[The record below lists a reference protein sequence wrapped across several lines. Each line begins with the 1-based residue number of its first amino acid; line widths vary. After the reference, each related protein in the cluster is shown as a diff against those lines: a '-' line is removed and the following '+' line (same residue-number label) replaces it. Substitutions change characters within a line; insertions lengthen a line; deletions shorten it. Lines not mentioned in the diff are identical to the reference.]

1 MKNLPKKFN
10 ALLVISTLALGAIV
24 LSPTI
29 VQALPNQS
37 CNVAVFADGD
47 GTENSPYLV
56 EDGAD
61 FAEVIDCGGNM
72 WHFKQTANIGLG
84 GTWGNTFT
92 FNGVY
97 DGDGFSI
104 VGIYIDGSE
113 GQGSRGLFGD
123 LVSAYVGNLTL
134 DGQIINART
143 SSGLLAG
150 RIYSS
155 TVSSVTAYVSID
167 IDASRDSA
175 VFNVGGL
182 IGEANDDSAIGGIG
196 VFYRNQ
202 GDSIKADDVVG
213 GVVGISTDSSVYN
226 SNSYVDVVAVG
237 DGTYLG
243 HSGYA
248 GGIVG
253 YANLSGNEDFV
264 GRTFWISYVNSSGNV
279 TCDDL
284 ATNCGGVV
292 GTSTFPIRNS
302 SASGDIYGGQRI
314 GGLAG
319 YTRASVID
327 SYATGAVTAV
337 SGYAGG
343 LIGYTYNFAEELE
356 VARSFAAGNVNAAQY
371 AGGLIGLV
379 GLVDSPSFEITN
391 TYALGSVES
400 NNAAGLVADMLGSQ
414 ANSVNV
420 SNSYFGGTLP
430 RGGDAISGVQL
441 SSTIE
446 LSFSNILW
454 NKGANS
460 LTSQRADATNGVYK
474 TELARLAT
482 FSDPSWNLDDVWK
495 LDRDFQ
501 SGLLSLR
508 GVGTSV
514 QNLNPVPACTKAVL
528 KPVVFK
534 KNSFKFTNATREVM
548 RQNALKII
556 NSYCSSVL
564 VSGYTSKDEPKKK
577 QKSLAKK
584 RAEVVAN
591 FINAQLEQ
599 NGIYLAVN
607 SSGKGV
613 IKKGKAAKNRK
624 ASAVLVN

>member
-1 MKNLPKKFN
+1 MKNLAKKFN
-10 ALLVISTLALGAIV
+10 ALLVISTLALGTIV
-24 LSPTI
+24 LNPT
-29 VQALPNQS
+29 VAHALPNQS

-47 GTENSPYLV
+47 GSENAPYLV
-56 EDGAD
+56 EDGTD

-155 TVSSVTAYVSID
+155 TVSSVTAHVSID
-167 IDASRDSA
+167 IDASRNSP
-175 VFNVGGL
+175 VFNIGGL
-182 IGEANDDSAIGGIG
+182 IGEANDDSSVGGIG
-196 VFYRNQ
+196 VFYRNA
-202 GDSIKADDVVG
+202 GDFVKADDVVG

-243 HSGYA
+243 HSGSA

-253 YANLSGNEDFV
+253 YAYLSGNENYED
-264 GRTFWISYVNSSGNV
+264 RTFWLSYLNSSGNV

-284 ATNCGGVV
+284 GVNCGGLV
-292 GTSTFPIRNS
+292 GTSMFPIRNS
-302 SASGDIYGGQRI
+302 SATGNVYGGQRI

-319 YTRASVID
+319 YARTSVAD
-327 SYATGAVTAV
+327 SYATGDVTAV

-343 LIGYTYNFAEELE
+343 LIGYTYNFAEEVE
-356 VARSFAAGNVNAAQY
+356 VARSFASGDVNAAQY

-379 GLVDSPSFEITN
+379 GLGDSPSFDLTN
-391 TYALGSVES
+391 TYALGAVES
-400 NNAAGLVADMLGSQ
+400 NNAAGLVSDMLGNQ
-414 ANSVNV
+414 ANSVTV

-430 RGGDAISGVQL
+430 RGGDAISAVQL

-446 LSFSNILW
+446 LSFTNILW
-454 NKGANS
+454 NKGENS
-460 LTSQRADATNGVYK
+460 ITSQRADATNGVYK
-474 TELARLAT
+474 TEFARLAT
-482 FSDPSWNLDDVWK
+482 FSDPAWDLVDIWK

-508 GVGTSV
+508 GVGTSM

-528 KPVVFK
+528 KPVIFK
-534 KNSFKFTNATREVM
+534 KNSFKFTNATKQVM
-548 RQNALKII
+548 QQNASII
-556 NSYCSSVL
+556 TNSYCSSVL
-564 VSGYTSKDEPKKK
+564 VSGFTSKDEPKKK

-591 FINAQLEQ
+591 FVNSQLKQ
-599 NGIYLAVN
+599 NGIYLEVN
-607 SSGKGV
+607 STGKGV